1 MILLIYFLKV
11 LNVWYKIYKE
21 ESKSQLEET
30 TAERVKADD
39 EDLSNMPPLE
49 NDEEEVKLKPE
60 ETIAKRVK
68 LNPWKRKN
76 GGTGLKIL
84 TPNKLLTRYPI

>member
-39 EDLSNMPPLE
+39 EDLSNMSPQE

-76 GGTGLKIL
+76 GGTGLKIFNSKQ
-84 TPNKLLTRYPI
+84 TIN

>member
-39 EDLSNMPPLE
+39 EDLSNMPPWE

-76 GGTGLKIL
+76 EGAGLKIFNSKQ
-84 TPNKLLTRYPI
+84 TIN

>member
-11 LNVWYKIYKE
+11 LNIWYKIYKE
-21 ESKSQLEET
+21 EIKSQPEET

-84 TPNKLLTRYPI
+84 TPNKLLTRFPI